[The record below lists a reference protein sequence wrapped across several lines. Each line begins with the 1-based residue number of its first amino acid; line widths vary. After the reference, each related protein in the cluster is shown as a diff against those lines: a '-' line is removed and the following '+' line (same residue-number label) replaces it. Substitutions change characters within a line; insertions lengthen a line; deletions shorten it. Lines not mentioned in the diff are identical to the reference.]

1 MRPPLFART
10 HKTEEIRVSAANNL
24 EALIKLEQ
32 NLKSQYE
39 EKLAAKT
46 KKIEALENNQ
56 SAQKTT
62 IEKQLAQITQMSAE
76 RSELKRVEQSNRE
89 LTNRTNNL
97 QKELDNLRTK
107 AKGTQKE
114 LIEAKASVK
123 TLKQLDAEKLKK
135 NLIST
140 KGKLLEQRNANELL
154 SKKNRE
160 LKVEN
165 NDLIRSKEELSKEL
179 EEAKPKEKEKEK
191 EETNTA
197 ELETEKE

>member
-1 MRPPLFART
+1 M
-10 HKTEEIRVSAANNL
+10 SAANNL